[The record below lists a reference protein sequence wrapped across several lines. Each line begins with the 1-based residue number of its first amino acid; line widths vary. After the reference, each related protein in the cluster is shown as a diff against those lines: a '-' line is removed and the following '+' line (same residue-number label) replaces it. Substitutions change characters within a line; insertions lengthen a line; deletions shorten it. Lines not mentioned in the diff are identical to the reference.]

1 MAARRLNACKVHGLL
16 INRYTERA
24 LAMSRMNSLFFAASA
39 TTLLLLLPACSPT
52 LNWRDVR
59 PEGTG
64 LVLLLPCKP
73 DKAEK
78 TVPLGGK
85 PTTLKM
91 LGCNAGGATFAVA
104 MADIGDAAAA
114 APVLAQWQALTLANM
129 KAPPLE
135 GGGAVVAASAAG
147 GNQPTQVAAVKLPGA
162 ALQPSPVL
170 IKARGQRVDGTA
182 AAGHAAYFA
191 QGSQLFQVVLYADKI
206 APEVSETF
214 FSSIRFE

>member
-1 MAARRLNACKVHGLL
+1 MA
-16 INRYTERA
+16 
-24 LAMSRMNSLFFAASA
+24 RMNFLFFAASA
-39 TTLLLLLPACSPT
+39 TALLLLLPACSPT

-85 PTTLKM
+85 PTRLM
-91 LGCNAGGATFAVA
+91 MMGCNAGGATFAVA
-104 MADIGDAAAA
+104 VADVGDAPMA

-129 KAPPLE
+129 KAPPLAGE
-135 GGGAVVAASAAG
+135 GPSAGASASV
-147 GNQPTQVAAVKLPGA
+147 GNLPTKIAALKLPGA
-162 ALQPSPVL
+162 ASQPSPVL
-170 IKARGQRVDGTA
+170 IKARGQRADGTA
-182 AAGHAAYFA
+182 VAGHAAYFA
-191 QGSQLFQVVLYADKI
+191 HGSQLFQVVLYADKI
-206 APEVSETF
+206 APEVNETF